1 MNECEYAMSRV
12 DQGANCANSGDL
24 VRYLS
29 RVAAETHRLRNG
41 LSAAVSQ
48 VFAGVSPPGGLGED
62 LPYPADRVERLL
74 FDDLMGADVL
84 VGDPALA
91 TALRQ
96 TMRLLEDAA
105 HATHLACSL
114 IERPCDTATGQPL
127 SGPLYATRT

>member
-1 MNECEYAMSRV
+1 MNQSEYAMSQV
-12 DQGANCANSGDL
+12 DQGANCADSGDL
-24 VRYLS
+24 VRYLH
-29 RVAAETHRLRNG
+29 RVAADAHSLRNG
-41 LSAAVSQ
+41 LSEAVSQ

-96 TMRLLEDAA
+96 AMRLLEDAA
-105 HATHLACSL
+105 HATHLVCSL
-114 IERPCDTATGQPL
+114 IERPCDTATGQSL
-127 SGPLYATRT
+127 SGSRHAAHT